1 MPEKMRGVNAVGVWT
16 ATGAEDMAGSVWIM
30 LTNPRNRRGIG
41 RQSGKA
47 GGTAM
52 EPEQYPS
59 PFNPLPMIVW
69 VLVLP
74 LIAME
79 AVLSLAD
86 AGLVGGV
93 QGIGWRLQAVERF
106 GLFPELLR
114 YQWNT
119 GGQPHDELPRLV
131 TYLLVHSSFTHALF
145 AVVLMLALGKMVGE
159 VFRWWAVLV
168 VVFGSAIVG
177 GLAYGLLIPGLRM
190 QLIGAY
196 PGVYGLI
203 GAFTFLLWV
212 NLARSGSNRYR
223 AFSLIGA
230 LLFFQLV
237 FGVLFG
243 ATWHWVADVT
253 GFAAGFLISFFVSP
267 GGWAR
272 VMAKIRQR

>member
-1 MPEKMRGVNAVGVWT
+1 
-16 ATGAEDMAGSVWIM
+16 
-30 LTNPRNRRGIG
+30 
-41 RQSGKA
+41 
-47 GGTAM
+47 M

-69 VLVLP
+69 ILVLP

-86 AGLVGGV
+86 AGLVGGA
-93 QGIGWRLQAVERF
+93 QGAGWRLQAVERF

-114 YQWNT
+114 YQWET
-119 GGQPHDELPRLV
+119 GGQPYDELLRLV
-131 TYLLVHSSFTHALF
+131 TFPLVHGGFTHALF

-159 VFRWWAVLV
+159 IFRWWAVLV
-168 VVFGSAIVG
+168 VAFGSAIIG
-177 GLAYGLLIPGLRM
+177 GLAYSFLIPDLRT

-196 PGVYGLI
+196 PAVYGLI

-212 NLARSGSNRYR
+212 NLARSGANRYR

-230 LLFFQLV
+230 LLFFQLI

-243 ATWHWVADVT
+243 ANWDWVADVT
-253 GFAAGFLISFFVSP
+253 GFAAGFLISFVVSP

-272 VMAKIRQR
+272 VMDKVRQR